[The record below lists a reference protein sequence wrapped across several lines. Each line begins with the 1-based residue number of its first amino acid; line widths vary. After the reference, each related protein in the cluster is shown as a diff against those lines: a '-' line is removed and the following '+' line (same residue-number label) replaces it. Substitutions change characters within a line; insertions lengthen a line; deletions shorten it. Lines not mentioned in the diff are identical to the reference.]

1 VKQKV
6 GRVTAALGTALF
18 RSAGQAA
25 VLRTLRYAGSG
36 LSITEIAARTGLALS
51 QVHAEIE
58 RLEEAGV
65 VRSRRVGRT
74 RLVELDPTSPVASEV
89 AALVDKLL
97 GAEPIIGEALSEIPG
112 VQEAHIFGSW
122 AARRRGV
129 PGDDPADVDVL
140 VIGDA
145 DPDDVLDAL
154 RPVEATLGRP
164 VNVVVR
170 SRDEWERD
178 DSGFARSVRAHPML
192 TVVAGADG

>member
-1 VKQKV
+1 VKAKIH
-6 GRVTAALGTALF
+6 RSLPTLGTALF

-25 VLRTLRYAGSG
+25 VLRALRYADGG
-36 LSITEIAARTGLALS
+36 LSITDIAARTGLALS
-51 QVHAEIE
+51 QVHAEVE
-58 RLEEAGV
+58 RLEAAGIT
-65 VRSRRVGRT
+65 RSERIGRT
-74 RLVELDPTSPVASEV
+74 RLVELDPTSPVAAEV

-97 GAEPIIGEALSEIPG
+97 GAEPLIGEALFTVAGIE
-112 VQEAHIFGSW
+112 EARIFGSW

-164 VNVVVR
+164 VNLVLR
-170 SRDEWERD
+170 SRDEWDRD

-192 TVVAGADG
+192 TVIAEV

>member
-1 VKQKV
+1 MGEILSGVV
-6 GRVTAALGTALF
+6 GV
-18 RSAGQAA
+18 
-25 VLRTLRYAGSG
+25 
-36 LSITEIAARTGLALS
+36 
-51 QVHAEIE
+51 
-58 RLEEAGV
+58 EEAHVLG
-65 VRSRRVGRT
+65 SR
-74 RLVELDPTSPVASEV
+74 
-89 AALVDKLL
+89 
-97 GAEPIIGEALSEIPG
+97 
-112 VQEAHIFGSW
+112 

-178 DSGFARSVRAHPML
+178 DSGFARSVRANPLL